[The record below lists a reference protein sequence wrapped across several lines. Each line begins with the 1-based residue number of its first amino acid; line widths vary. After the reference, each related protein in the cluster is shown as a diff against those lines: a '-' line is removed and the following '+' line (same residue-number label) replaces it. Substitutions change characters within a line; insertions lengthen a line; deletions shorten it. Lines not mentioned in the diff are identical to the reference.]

1 MAKLTPEEILRLSE
15 PVEQVYS
22 NIVDALLIN
31 IAEHFKTGKELST
44 QQWQIKKLS
53 ELGQLNKESAEI
65 IARLSGQAPEMVLS
79 ALEGAVIAA
88 TADVEP
94 ELKKAAQKGVIKAAS
109 ADNVTASESIRQAL
123 TAYDTQAKNKI
134 NLVNSTMLQSTQD
147 LFKKIVANTVA
158 IDQQIQATQQILNTA
173 AGKVITGAESRTQAL
188 RKALMDVQKEGITGF
203 YDRAGRKW
211 SPEAYINMDIR
222 TTVHNTAIEAVK
234 LRQEDYGVSIF
245 RVSRHSGARPLCY
258 PYQGRYFSWDNES
271 GTFTDG
277 EGKRHRYSPLSSTSY
292 GKPAGL
298 FGINCGHHPITVIPG
313 VSIPR
318 DMPTENKAE
327 NDRIYAESQEQRRL
341 EREIR
346 YAKQKA
352 VMLYKAG
359 DKEGF
364 EAEALKIKNAQAKYN
379 AFCKETGRSKRIDR
393 TQVFEYNKSV
403 SSKATAAAKKAKAGK
418 LSVKPSSSKTIENPP
433 KTKLPDIQPQTREYR
448 KFETGKDVNDF
459 FYYDDEKRGLL
470 AKKKSQY
477 GQWAKNLPAENKTA
491 IVDYSTDGFDDINKY
506 WRKSGDW
513 ERIDVEKVKHQTQK
527 IDESISTFILKDDIE
542 VYRGIDLGVI
552 ADLFPEA
559 EELKD
564 LVGSVYSDQAF
575 ASTSPVLKVAKKFAE
590 QNGTDGII
598 LALDIPQ
605 GKGKGAYLDAI
616 SAYGESSIGA
626 DLAEYEFLLKRGA
639 KFEIY
644 AVDESGTI
652 PIVKG
657 RWVE

>member
-298 FGINCGHHPITVIPG
+298 FGINCGHHPITIIPG

-346 YAKQKA
+346 YAKQRA
-352 VMLYKAG
+352 VMLDKAG

-364 EAEALKIKNAQAKYN
+364 EAEALKIKNAQARYN
-379 AFCKETGRSKRIDR
+379 SFCKETGRTKRLDR
-393 TQVFEYNKSV
+393 TQVYEYNKSL
-403 SSKATAAAKKAKAGK
+403 SSKVTSIARKK
-418 LSVKPSSSKTIENPP
+418 
-433 KTKLPDIQPQTREYR
+433 
-448 KFETGKDVNDF
+448 
-459 FYYDDEKRGLL
+459 
-470 AKKKSQY
+470 
-477 GQWAKNLPAENKTA
+477 
-491 IVDYSTDGFDDINKY
+491 
-506 WRKSGDW
+506 
-513 ERIDVEKVKHQTQK
+513 
-527 IDESISTFILKDDIE
+527 
-542 VYRGIDLGVI
+542 
-552 ADLFPEA
+552 
-559 EELKD
+559 
-564 LVGSVYSDQAF
+564 
-575 ASTSPVLKVAKKFAE
+575 
-590 QNGTDGII
+590 
-598 LALDIPQ
+598 
-605 GKGKGAYLDAI
+605 
-616 SAYGESSIGA
+616 
-626 DLAEYEFLLKRGA
+626 
-639 KFEIY
+639 
-644 AVDESGTI
+644 
-652 PIVKG
+652 
-657 RWVE
+657 